1 MRKLN
6 IFIIILTCGLMLT
19 SCDDF
24 LDVRPDSQK
33 VESDLFSTPQGFE
46 DAIYGVYGSMQ
57 VTSLYGKELSWGLA
71 DILSQDLKQNV
82 TSSLALARYE
92 YDSDDE
98 LKSRF
103 DALWKAA
110 YTSIGYANN
119 VLKNL
124 EDKDKSS
131 LPLYNLYKG
140 EMLAVRAML
149 HFDLLRFFCAT
160 DETKQGI
167 PYVTKYAMDT
177 NDFKKVGEV
186 YDLILKDLD
195 EAEEL
200 LKDDEK
206 TIVFPRN
213 NSNYYKFQNYRE
225 THCNYYAVLAL
236 KARVYWM
243 RGNLAKAGEYAAKV
257 IDSKKFPLVE
267 PSDIKDVFA
276 GRLSPNETIWGL
288 YSTSFQKTSKDYLYE
303 QQSFKSYDPYFDGTG
318 ATHLLPFEGLYKL
331 DVDAISQDYRYSNW
345 FKLGKGYARCI
356 KIVDT
361 YSIEGEQTSEWEERI
376 EGINLLHISEMYL
389 IASEAFLNSDYKR
402 ALSYFNK
409 ETTSRGLSPLAE
421 GATLTKERIFN
432 EYHKEMFGEGQV
444 WFNMKRT
451 YRDIQSNLDNKVITG
466 SEELYVV
473 PIPQDEFNYRN

>member
-6 IFIIILTCGLMLT
+6 IFIIILFCGLMLT

-71 DILSQDLKQNV
+71 DILSQDLNQNV
-82 TSSLALARYE
+82 SSSRALAK
-92 YDSDDE
+92 YDFESDDD
-98 LKSRF
+98 LKERF
-103 DALWKAA
+103 DAVWKAA

-119 VLKNL
+119 LLKNL
-124 EDKDKSS
+124 ENKNQTS

-140 EMLAVRAML
+140 EMLAVRAMI
-149 HFDLLRFFCAT
+149 HFDLLRFFCST
-160 DETKQGI
+160 DDAKQGI

-177 NDFKKVGEV
+177 NEFKKVGEV
-186 YDLILKDLD
+186 YELILKDLD

-200 LKDDEK
+200 LKEDEK

-213 NSNYYKFQNYRE
+213 NTNYYKFQNYRE
-225 THCNYYAVLAL
+225 THCNYYGVLAL

-243 RGNLAKAGEYAAKV
+243 RGNLAKAGEYAEKV

-267 PSDIKDVFA
+267 PSDVKDLYA

-288 YSTSFQKTSKDYLYE
+288 YSTSYQKTAQEYLYE

-331 DVDAISQDYRYSNW
+331 DVDATAQDFRYSNW
-345 FKLGKGYARCI
+345 FRIGKGYARCV
-356 KIVDT
+356 KTVDCYT
-361 YSIEGEQTSEWEERI
+361 LESEQTTEWEQRI
-376 EGINLLHISEMYL
+376 QGINLLHISEMYL
-389 IASEAFLNSDYKR
+389 IAAEAFLKTDYNR
-402 ALSYFNK
+402 AVSYFNA
-409 ETTSRGLSPLAE
+409 EIASRGLSPLTE
-421 GATLTKERIFN
+421 NVTLTEDRIFN
-432 EYHKEMFGEGQV
+432 EYHKEMYGEGQV
-444 WFNMKRT
+444 WYNMKRT
-451 YRDIQSNLDNKVITG
+451 YRDIQSNIENRVIPG
-466 SEELYVV
+466 SEGLYIV